1 MSDAGARPLTDTDSK
16 NDPRSTPDL
25 SEFDDIPGTTVF
37 TAQRSRKGYWLNQFC
52 MSLMKPENRARFKAD
67 ERIYLDEWPMTEVQ
81 KQAVLARD
89 YNAAIAEG
97 GNIYF
102 LAKIFA
108 SDGKSFQDAAGS
120 MTGMSPEEYAA
131 MMVAG
136 GRSPEGWRSIK
147 EGR

>member
-1 MSDAGARPLTDTDSK
+1 MVEGD
-16 NDPRSTPDL
+16 
-25 SEFDDIPGTTVF
+25 
-37 TAQRSRKGYWLNQFC
+37 
-52 MSLMKPENRARFKAD
+52 
-67 ERIYLDEWPMTEVQ
+67 
-81 KQAVLARD
+81 VLAS
-89 YNAAIAEG
+89 G
-97 GNIYF
+97 VPGF